1 MFGKYKKLFFVG
13 IGGAGMS
20 GIAELLF
27 NLEFDVRGSDLA
39 TSDVTD
45 YLVTLG
51 VKVHQGHSAEN
62 LEDADLVVISSAVS
76 DDNPE
81 VMAARDSGIPVI
93 KRAEM

>member
-27 NLEFDVRGSDLA
+27 NLGFMVRGSDL
-39 TSDVTD
+39 TKSDVTE
-45 YLVTLG
+45 YLATLG
-51 VKVHQGHSAEN
+51 VTIHLGHDGRN
-62 LEDADLVVISSAVS
+62 LQDADLVVISSAVS

-81 VMAARDSGIPVI
+81 PGPWCA
-93 KRAEM
+93 